1 MDKKENLP
9 ISVCICTLNCIEE
22 IKNCLE
28 AVFRN
33 NISEV
38 IVVDAE
44 SNDGT
49 FQFLRSQPVK
59 LISCPRLGLAYQRQL
74 SIENASK
81 EFIAIVD
88 SQDVLEDDCLAVLL
102 AEMKLYRWHAIQA
115 STHAK
120 FLDTYWQRA
129 YNSFTKYSLNE
140 VGETNMVGRP
150 CIYKSKSILEIG
162 FDPFFSFGVGC
173 EDADISIQ
181 FEKKSYKQGMGSGIV
196 KRVHPKYIGQ
206 WFKKW
211 AKYGR
216 GDACLI
222 FKYPYKTFGIIKHQ
236 LITYPILRSYKLI
249 RRNQCQYAPF
259 YILTGIVRFTFM
271 LKKLFKLLIKI

>member
-81 EFIAIVD
+81 ELDIEG
-88 SQDVLEDDCLAVLL
+88 S
-102 AEMKLYRWHAIQA
+102 HG
-115 STHAK
+115 T
-120 FLDTYWQRA
+120 FLDA
-129 YNSFTKYSLNE
+129 KSS
-140 VGETNMVGRP
+140 
-150 CIYKSKSILEIG
+150 KSKCIN
-162 FDPFFSFGVGC
+162 F
-173 EDADISIQ
+173 A
-181 FEKKSYKQGMGSGIV
+181 
-196 KRVHPKYIGQ
+196 
-206 WFKKW
+206 
-211 AKYGR
+211 YGY
-216 GDACLI
+216 C
-222 FKYPYKTFGIIKHQ
+222 
-236 LITYPILRSYKLI
+236 
-249 RRNQCQYAPF
+249 
-259 YILTGIVRFTFM
+259 
-271 LKKLFKLLIKI
+271 